1 MISLIAAVDEDFGIG
16 KNNDLLC
23 HLSEDLKFFKE
34 KTLNKTIIMGR
45 KTFESLGKVL
55 PNRIHIVLTRDKN
68 FKIENNNVNVETNIY
83 NIIDKYK
90 NSLEEV
96 FIIGGNSIY
105 KEFIP
110 FCSKLYITKIHSTF
124 DADTYFPSIDFNNYS
139 LKFSSPDKLDTKS
152 NIYFHCETDENI
164 NKFI

>member
-68 FKIENNNVNVETNIY
+68 FKIENNNVNVETNID

-139 LKFSSPDKLDTKS
+139 LTFSSPDKLDTKS
-152 NIYFHCETDENI
+152 NIYFHFETYENI